1 MVVVG
6 YPDECKTNVEAV
18 SDALNI
24 DGDTAYALISLYA
37 VLMDLS
43 TSDVKVVQMIFE
55 DNGKPVPDA
64 VVA

>member
-6 YPDECKTNVEAV
+6 YQDECKKNVEAV

-43 TSDVKVVQMIFE
+43 TSDAKVAQMIFE
-55 DNGKPVPDA
+55 DNGKPVPDV